1 MSGESESSKELLDN
15 KREENTEEKLK
26 NFISE
31 MNDFITSVGLGNLTY
46 NAEIDK
52 AMSMT
57 ESQLRGM
64 SGEECA
70 MCGYKLQ
77 QFSLYIQKEQN
88 RYKNIAK
95 WSQHNMNLIIAKE
108 MSNYSDYASYQTK
121 VDAIKCDNAYA
132 RALNKIYLNA
142 TSKSE
147 ELDFISTRISGMAQS
162 FKDLQYSKRFQNG

>member
-1 MSGESESSKELLDN
+1 MSGEQELSKELLDS
-15 KREENTEEKLK
+15 KREDNTEEKLK
-26 NFISE
+26 KFISE
-31 MNDFITSVGLGNLTY
+31 MNDYITGVGLGNLTY

-57 ESQLRGM
+57 EAQLRGM

-95 WSQHNMNLIIAKE
+95 WSQHNMNLVVAKE
-108 MSNYSDYASYQTK
+108 MGNYSDYASYQTK
-121 VDAIKCDNAYA
+121 VDVIKSDNAYA
-132 RALNKIYLNA
+132 RALNRIYLNA
-142 TSKSE
+142 ISKSE

-162 FKDLQYSKRFQNG
+162 FKDLQYAKRYQN